1 MKVVPNVHKFFIH
14 LFSINI
20 YIITDQ
26 NKLTLIDTG
35 IAQSANSILRIIR
48 WLGYQPTDLKRI
60 CITHADIDHAGGI
73 SRLKEL
79 TGATVYSSPIAA
91 KALASGRSSRKIN
104 VDPVGQMV
112 YKKVEE
118 KAFPPGMV
126 DEVLEPN
133 QVLPVLGGLRAVPTP
148 GHTPCH
154 YSYYLEDE
162 GVLFTGD
169 SLRTLTGRATINNFK
184 FIIWDK
190 DQMRASMKKQYEL
203 KPRFICPG
211 HGPTL
216 RNASRKF
223 WGM

>member
-20 YIITDQ
+20 YLITDQ
-26 NKLTLIDTG
+26 NELTLIDTG
-35 IAQSANSILRIIR
+35 LAQSAKSILRIIR
-48 WLGYQPTDLKRI
+48 WMGYKPTDLKRI
-60 CITHADIDHAGGI
+60 CITHADIDHAGGL
-73 SRLKEL
+73 SPLKEL
-79 TGATVYSSPIAA
+79 TGATVYASPIAA
-91 KALASGRSSRKIN
+91 KALAAGESSREIHI
-104 VDPVGQMV
+104 DPVGQMV

-118 KAFPPGMV
+118 MAFPPGVV
-126 DEVLEPN
+126 DEVLEPD

-154 YSYYLEDE
+154 YSFFLEE
-162 GVLFTGD
+162 ERVLFTGD
-169 SLRTLTGRATINNFK
+169 SIRTLTGRATINNFK

-190 DQMRASMKKQYEL
+190 EEMRTSMRKMYEL